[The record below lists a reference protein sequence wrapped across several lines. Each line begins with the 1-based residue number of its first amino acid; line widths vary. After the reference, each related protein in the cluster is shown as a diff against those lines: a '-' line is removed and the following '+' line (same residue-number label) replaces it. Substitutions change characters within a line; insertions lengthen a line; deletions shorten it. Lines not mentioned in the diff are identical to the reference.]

1 MKKLNVINLSE
12 KSYYYENEWIAPKY
26 KIVGNE
32 EYFQISAGG
41 ELKFLNG
48 KFHHILSSFF
58 VLAKELAKYRKNP
71 TCFIFD
77 NTTDVILKRKI
88 INRFIYN
95 YSYFL
100 YIEAETNEIFGRV
113 WCKEKEEWIIEK
125 IGDYKEKY
133 FLELT

>member
-12 KSYYYENEWIAPKY
+12 KSYFFENEWIAPKY

-32 EYFQISAGG
+32 EYFQISAGE
-41 ELKFLNG
+41 ELKFLNN

-58 VLAKELAKYRKNP
+58 VLAKKLAKYRENP
-71 TCFIFD
+71 TYFIFD
-77 NTTDVILKRKI
+77 NTTDIILKTEI

-95 YSYFL
+95 YSKFL

-113 WCKEKEEWIIEK
+113 WHKEKQEWIIEK
-125 IGDYKEKY
+125 IGDYKEKD
-133 FLELT
+133 FCELT

>member
-1 MKKLNVINLSE
+1 MKKLNAINLSE
-12 KSYYYENEWIAPKY
+12 KSYCYENEWIAPKY

-32 EYFQISAGG
+32 EYFQNSAGG

-48 KFHHILSSFF
+48 KFERILSSFL
-58 VLAKELAKYRKNP
+58 VLAQKLAKNRENP
-71 TCFIFD
+71 TYFIFD
-77 NTTDVILKRKI
+77 NTTDIILKREI

-113 WCKEKEEWIIEK
+113 WSEEKRQWIVEK
-125 IGDYKEKY
+125 IGDYKEKD
-133 FLELT
+133 FCN

>member
-12 KSYYYENEWIAPKY
+12 KSYFFENEWIAPKY

-32 EYFQISAGG
+32 EYFQISAGE
-41 ELKFLNG
+41 ELKFLNN

-58 VLAKELAKYRKNP
+58 VLAKKLAKYRENP
-71 TCFIFD
+71 TYFIFD
-77 NTTDVILKRKI
+77 NTTDVILKTEI

-95 YSYFL
+95 YSKFL

-113 WCKEKEEWIIEK
+113 WHKEKQEWIIEK

-133 FLELT
+133 FCELT

>member
-32 EYFQISAGG
+32 EYFQNSAGG

-48 KFHHILSSFF
+48 KFEQILSSFF
-58 VLAKELAKYRKNP
+58 VLAQKLAKNRENP
-71 TCFIFD
+71 TYFIFD
-77 NTTDVILKRKI
+77 NTTDIILKRGI

-113 WCKEKEEWIIEK
+113 WSEEKQQWIVEK
-125 IGDYKEKY
+125 IGEYKEKY

>member
-12 KSYYYENEWIAPKY
+12 KSYCLENEWIAPKY

-32 EYFQISAGG
+32 EYFQISAGE

-58 VLAKELAKYRKNP
+58 VLAKKLAKYRENP
-71 TCFIFD
+71 TYFIFD
-77 NTTDVILKRKI
+77 NTTDVILRREI

-95 YSYFL
+95 YSKFL

-113 WCKEKEEWIIEK
+113 WYKEKEEWIIEK
-125 IGDYKEKY
+125 IGDYKEKD
-133 FLELT
+133 FLELI

>member
-12 KSYYYENEWIAPKY
+12 KSYSLENEWIAPKY

-41 ELKFLNG
+41 ELKFLNN

-58 VLAKELAKYRKNP
+58 VLARKLAKYRENP
-71 TCFIFD
+71 TYFIFD
-77 NTTDVILKRKI
+77 NTTDVILKTEI

-95 YSYFL
+95 YSKFL

-113 WCKEKEEWIIEK
+113 LYKEKQECIIEK
-125 IGDYKEKY
+125 IGDYKEKD

>member
-12 KSYYYENEWIAPKY
+12 KSYCLENEWIAPKY

-32 EYFQISAGG
+32 EYFQISAGE

-48 KFHHILSSFF
+48 KFHHILSPFF
-58 VLAKELAKYRKNP
+58 VLARKLAKYRENP
-71 TCFIFD
+71 TYFIFD
-77 NTTDVILKRKI
+77 NTTDVILKTEI

-95 YSYFL
+95 YSKFL

-113 WCKEKEEWIIEK
+113 LYKEKQEWIIEK
-125 IGDYKEKY
+125 IGDYKEKD

>member
-12 KSYYYENEWIAPKY
+12 KSYCLENEWIAPKY

-32 EYFQISAGG
+32 EYFQISAGE

-48 KFHHILSSFF
+48 KFHQILSTFF
-58 VLAKELAKYRKNP
+58 LLARKLAKYRENP
-71 TCFIFD
+71 TYFIFD
-77 NTTDVILKRKI
+77 NTTDVILKREI
-88 INRFIYN
+88 INRFIYK
-95 YSYFL
+95 YSNFL

-113 WCKEKEEWIIEK
+113 WYKEKQDWIIEK

-133 FLELT
+133 FFN

>member
-12 KSYYYENEWIAPKY
+12 KSYCLENEWIAPKY

-32 EYFQISAGG
+32 EYFQISAGE

-58 VLAKELAKYRKNP
+58 VLAKKLAKYRENP
-71 TCFIFD
+71 TYFIFD
-77 NTTDVILKRKI
+77 NTTDVILRREI

-95 YSYFL
+95 YSKFL

-113 WCKEKEEWIIEK
+113 WYKEKQDWIIEK
-125 IGDYKEKY
+125 IGDYKEKD